1 MKPEEILYNTVL
13 EIDSTYGIG
22 LDEFVSNLYQNE
34 GYLLALD
41 KSIRGFNDETNK
53 ALDQIK
59 TNFKSEGI
67 QSEFI
72 TQDTVKK
79 PEETTVNEK
88 LTQLLPVGL
97 FDVEGLDNEDKAR
110 TLTRYLNK
118 VAPSLN
124 AKYDNQFGGTKVDG
138 KFVKG
143 GYATIDVNGEKIDLS
158 KGEAIDQQKQL
169 VNILSNIE
177 GLNLEELEANI
188 AKDDAEFKSLTSYD
202 KPDEVQFNI
211 GEYKYKGNTTL
222 PFVLSEKEQER
233 ISKEL
238 GNETRLNITTGKEEL
253 YNDLSIFDKIKVT
266 ETVQGAIE
274 GASGSKRMEVEK
286 YANDKFEDYLE
297 QAKMILQER
306 RKADGVVQKLEDG
319 VSPLGILTG
328 GEISEE
334 EIRREALKLYEADLI
349 LEAKKQNF
357 EKYIE
362 GDIEGIKGLTDE
374 QKKDLKLK
382 ASKTVSQQAAILE
395 RKNDVLN
402 DYLAQIEAFK
412 DPENSKYV
420 SELNEFKNNSSV
432 VYDIKPGEK
441 YYQSEDGRK
450 IPAWLYDAAK
460 AETNRIIKLGEEAR
474 ELILDINE
482 GTKDLSDNKEKFNII
497 RKNYNDASKFGVMLG
512 LATTDLI
519 TSTLYGAY
527 KIAQYL
533 NPVSLAM
540 KITADNLGFDDPVDQ
555 GMMALKSWEEN
566 VRDDYKDDIAFGDIN
581 SLADVGQYTY
591 QSIANQAPIIV
602 SMIATGGLSGVAAKS
617 AGLTGKALQT
627 AANVSSSSMIGLS
640 SFGGKMSDMNYEE
653 FTTGKDLYSDTEV
666 FLKSIGYGVAEGAF
680 AYFSTAPLLNK
691 GLGKVAGVSDDL
703 LERELSEGFRQ
714 EISKHLRKDIM
725 PETLGEMFFEG
736 LTTGTQ
742 NLIDGRPFMENMKET
757 IVSSGAWGLGMSGI
771 PSLYVAGTKNFT
783 ANKELNIINKNTNL
797 ANQLRRKNASLIE
810 SINNGTVSDV
820 AAVQADIDNNNSLIQ
835 TYEAKAVDA
844 YLTAEENVR
853 EKGMLPD
860 DATNFIEGQTNLYK
874 IREEAYTVANDKT
887 KSKAQIEQELE
898 IIGEVYNQAA
908 QGMERFNKTETFGS
922 GYGALM
928 MNAAG
933 KDKNDV
939 VRKKYTEITNQA
951 TQNLFDKNR
960 TSSNPK
966 DNYNP
971 TGTEIANEAD
981 NILFE
986 QQMDKQLEKD
996 RKQSEKLGH
1005 TFIDFESKEQAI
1017 REITNTYDIA
1027 IELET
1032 NPESKASLEA
1042 NKKGTIERI
1051 NKGSLNGGS
1060 ISGAGFELDF
1070 AVRENMTKNKR
1081 FTTGLH
1087 ENTHTISRKLLKN
1100 NPEAFKNL
1108 GDQILKY
1115 LVYTNQTDALK
1126 SMNASNANLALD
1138 GEFDYDEVI
1147 SSFVELI
1154 AEDKVDLNKMDN
1166 FKAAIGKLFN
1176 EGLMNASDGDY
1187 NIEFKGQKDI
1197 LEFFLGF
1204 GKKLAAGEVELAD
1217 LTEAQD
1223 RFSIVDK
1230 QGKVIPISDT
1240 KTQNKIAASKVKAS
1254 ETAKFSKADQDLFTK
1269 VNEVY
1274 RSDQSINNKALEI
1287 GSLYRNFVESRLN
1300 KGFRVGKTLIRPR
1313 DFDGFNNEVLEDVVS
1328 DMATGGSGVPGL
1340 VRAYANRDMKRFSSI
1355 TLPQWIN
1362 ARLNQRILGY
1372 LPNDLITNDISIDS
1386 ETAKQIED
1394 AKAGKFTEL
1403 DSDTKQEKAREII
1416 PVEDLKIVTPE
1427 LVDEV
1432 KDIITRT
1439 LKKTALVEGISNESV
1454 LADLNTAIEKEIT
1467 KVIKSKMGPITR
1479 SVLGFAPKQYMDFIK
1494 DEMMTIVGSMPTNLI
1509 KQKAKSKAWAEVFKL
1524 EEIGREDIKKVN
1536 PDTGKVTNYR
1546 KQIFKL
1552 EKPDPQKFQ
1561 RYFTRGGYT
1570 TLIERQRSLIKP
1582 MAQQLTRSELARLRQ
1597 DKSFIEDLADRT
1609 GMTDLQVTELFVDN
1623 VIQDIESELDNTASE
1638 ILQQDTVKF
1647 SETLA
1652 NASSQDKQIFVS
1664 GLRSDSFKSI
1674 LGQMLSNSEYFNKNG
1689 DTNALREAIITYFT
1703 GVKFDDLTSFDIKK
1717 IANDF
1722 GGIYKPTF
1730 QKQIAD
1736 EMKKFKTFDVADIV
1750 SEAFA
1755 RRVENPEDYKIIEA
1769 NLDIFDVDFDKFDI
1783 DSINQARA
1791 MALKIAQKIGKQK
1804 FLRVFAPGMMGPG
1817 GLAGL
1822 NMIAEPTSIKLT
1834 ESDYDG
1840 FKEGNARAGIFKNK
1854 PDLERN
1860 VLNDPSVPDST
1871 EGIGKVS
1878 DTGRYDSRVHKKDW
1892 YKSKKWEAL
1901 DGNRKKQLDYI
1912 EEIAESGDD
1921 NKRIF
1926 RETIN
1931 GLAEDANKLKKIEKD
1946 FNSGKISKEEFDKQ
1960 RKNLIILTPTEARW
1974 LVATASE
1981 DMTGAIKNSASLIGF
1996 PDLNR
2001 KDLAESLNLKPNDK
2015 YVLEHMTPA
2024 KYMALITYK
2033 YLLDPS
2039 AKNKS
2044 DFNTELDNFNTIILP
2059 EGVDT
2064 ILRESGKQSS
2074 MGLQHKI
2081 GDNPFD
2087 TRYDEVLKIMKIV
2100 LRDGRVIGNTTSNF
2114 SKMNNNP
2121 KTKQANVD
2129 LVDKS
2134 QVVKASETNNNGI
2147 TVIETEVLDKALS
2160 IARDPDAPVKKIRV
2174 FDFDDTLAESNSLVF
2189 YTMPDGTKGELTAEQ
2204 FAERG
2209 SDLLIEGAEFNF
2221 DDFNIV
2227 RDGKPGPLL
2236 KVAKAIQNA
2245 RGTED
2250 VFVLTARAPESA
2262 QAIQSFLK
2270 SVGLEIP
2277 IENITGLG
2285 NSSGIAKSSWIVNK
2299 AAEGYN
2305 DFYFA
2310 DDAPQNVK
2318 AVKNALDLMDVKS
2331 KTQLVKE
2338 NTIKFSETG
2347 GKKLD
2352 WKTDEAGN
2360 INTTFN
2366 VGNKKYNFSLD
2377 SRDSKG
2383 SFDVD
2388 FNLGGRRD
2396 LTGTGN
2402 SVTVIKTVYNGLLNA
2417 IDQNKNIK
2425 RIEFSA
2431 DQAEPSRVKLYTTL
2445 ANRISKKLGWE
2456 LDVYETK
2463 SFIGGVNSFD
2473 FELTKPSPI
2482 FRALDVVDIK
2492 SPVQQAKVRFSE
2504 TVDQAMNDIIYQK
2517 TGIESFKEYSD
2528 VRAQAEGRGKR
2539 SFDLIPASAEDFGG
2553 LLYRMLGKGKI
2564 GDAQW
2569 EWMQDNL
2576 IKPYNRGV
2584 NDLVVAQNTLAADF
2598 RALKESLEGI
2608 PKNLKKKAFGGFTF
2622 EDVVRIHTWN
2632 KQGITIEG
2640 ISKRDLK
2647 DVSEFVNQNP
2657 ELDVFSDQLIAITKG
2672 DGYYYPGKNWLAGT
2686 ITTDFREGLRTTSR
2700 AKYLAQW
2707 QANVDEAFSNKNL
2720 NKIEAAFGN
2729 KYREALEDSLQR
2741 MKTGTNRNQ
2750 QMGRLES
2757 RFLDYINGSVGAV
2770 MFLNA
2775 RSAVLQTISALNF
2788 VNWGDNNVF
2797 AAGKAFA
2804 NQPQYWKDFMTLMNS
2819 DYLVDR
2825 RNGLKINVSEN
2836 EIAEAAKT
2844 SKNKA
2849 KAVIS
2854 TLLSKGFVLTQIA
2867 DSFAIA
2873 SGGATFYRNR
2883 IKKLMKEG
2891 MSESEATKQ
2900 AFQDFKEVSETSQQ
2914 SADPSKISQQQAS
2927 TIGKI
2932 ILAWGNTPMQYN
2944 RIIKKA
2950 SLDLV
2955 NRRGDWKDNMS
2966 KIIYYGA
2973 LQNII
2978 FTTLQTG
2985 LFAVAFGEDEE
2996 DDAVMKDKTISTI
3009 NSLMDNL
3016 LRGMGIGGAVVST
3029 IKNLGIEIYDR
3040 SKRKKPDYA
3049 DVALKLLDVAPPVD
3063 VKVSKF
3069 RQGLTTYEYSQ
3080 KDPRREEFFN
3090 VDNPSYSAA
3099 AKVIAATTNVPVD
3112 RLLQKAQNLENAMDD
3127 QNQWWKR
3134 AAFFLGWPEWQLR
3147 SSKEATEFKEL
3158 MKEKRKQY
3166 KEETTKRQAAFKV
3179 SQMSDKEKESY
3190 EREQDSIS
3198 YVKLNKPEQVRKLD
3212 SLGLTKKEIRAL
3224 KYEKDRV
3231 NKLLELMEK

>member
-1 MKPEEILYNTVL
+1 MG
-13 EIDSTYGIG
+13 SG
-22 LDEFVSNLYQNE
+22 LTDVGGNPIS
-34 GYLLALD
+34 GGR
-41 KSIRGFNDETNK
+41 I
-53 ALDQIK
+53 IK
-59 TNFKSEGI
+59 T
-67 QSEFI
+67 
-72 TQDTVKK
+72 
-79 PEETTVNEK
+79 EEYK
-88 LTQLLPVGL
+88 
-97 FDVEGLDNEDKAR
+97 FDKA
-110 TLTRYLNK
+110 
-118 VAPSLN
+118 
-124 AKYDNQFGGTKVDG
+124 
-138 KFVKG
+138 
-143 GYATIDVNGEKIDLS
+143 
-158 KGEAIDQQKQL
+158 
-169 VNILSNIE
+169 
-177 GLNLEELEANI
+177 EE
-188 AKDDAEFKSLTSYD
+188 
-202 KPDEVQFNI
+202 
-211 GEYKYKGNTTL
+211 
-222 PFVLSEKEQER
+222 
-233 ISKEL
+233 
-238 GNETRLNITTGKEEL
+238 
-253 YNDLSIFDKIKVT
+253 
-266 ETVQGAIE
+266 
-274 GASGSKRMEVEK
+274 
-286 YANDKFEDYLE
+286 YLE
-297 QAKMILQER
+297 QAKMILQAR
-306 RKADGVVQKLEDG
+306 QKKDSVVQKLEAG
-319 VSPLGILTG
+319 VTPLGMLTG

-334 EIRREALKLYEADLI
+334 EIKREALKLYETDLI
-349 LEAKKQNF
+349 LDTKKDRF

-362 GDIEGIKGLTDE
+362 GDIEGIPGLTKE
-374 QKKDLKLK
+374 QKQDLKLK
-382 ASKTVSQQAAILE
+382 ANKTVSQEAAKIE
-395 RKNDVLN
+395 RKNDLLT
-402 DYLAQIEAFK
+402 DYLQQIEDFNN
-412 DPENSKYV
+412 PEYSTYV
-420 SELNEFKNNSSV
+420 TQLNEFMNNSSMT
-432 VYDIKPGEK
+432 YALAEGDK
-441 YYQSEDGRK
+441 YYPTKDGRK
-450 IPAWLYDAAK
+450 IPAWLYDSAK
-460 AETNRIIKLGEEAR
+460 AETNRIINIGESAKS
-474 ELILDINE
+474 LIEEIN
-482 GTKDLSDNKEKFNII
+482 KDVQNLSDEKEKFNII

-527 KIAQYL
+527 KIAQYA
-533 NPVSLAM
+533 NPALGLAM
-540 KITADNLGFDDPVDQ
+540 KVTNEALGFDDPVEQ
-555 GMMALKSWEEN
+555 SMIALKSWEEG
-566 VRDDYKDDIAFGDIN
+566 VRDEYKDDIAFDDIN
-581 SLADVGQYTY
+581 GLEDIGQYTY

-602 SMIATGGLSGVAAKS
+602 SMIATGGLSGAAAKS

-653 FTTGKDLYSDTEV
+653 FTTGKDLYSDAEV
-666 FLKSIGYGVAEGAF
+666 LLKSLGYGISEGAF

-691 GLGKVAGVSDDL
+691 GIGKIAGATDDL
-703 LERELSEGFRQ
+703 VEKKLSEGFIQ
-714 EISKHLRKDIM
+714 ELSKHVRKDVM

-742 NLIDGRPFMENMKET
+742 NLIDGRPFMENMNET
-757 IVSSGAWGLGMSGI
+757 IVSSGFWGLGMSGV

-783 ANKELNIINKNTNL
+783 ANKELNIINENTSL
-797 ANQLRRKNASLIE
+797 ANQLRRKNQALVQSINDGVVSDVKTVQSEIETNLSLIE
-810 SINNGTVSDV
+810 
-820 AAVQADIDNNNSLIQ
+820 

-844 YLTAEENVR
+844 YLTVEENIR

-874 IREEAYTVANDKT
+874 IREEAYNVANDKT

-898 IIGEVYNQAA
+898 TIGEVYNQASK
-908 QGMERFNKTETFGS
+908 GMERFNKTETFGS

-933 KDKNDV
+933 KDKSDV

-951 TQNLFDKNR
+951 TQNLFDRNR

-986 QQMDKQLEKD
+986 QQMDKQLDKD

-1005 TFIDFESKEQAI
+1005 TFIDFESREQAGK
-1017 REITNTYDIA
+1017 EVAEAFDVA
-1027 IELET
+1027 IELED
-1032 NPESKASLEA
+1032 NASKKAQLEV
-1042 NKKGTIERI
+1042 NKAETIAAI
-1051 NKGSLNGGS
+1051 NRGSLNGGS
-1060 ISGAGFELDF
+1060 ISTGSGGFFLDF
-1070 AVRENMTKNKR
+1070 VVRENMTKNKR
-1081 FTTGLH
+1081 FTSGLH
-1087 ENTHTISRKLLKN
+1087 ENTHSISRKLLKN

-1126 SMNASNANLALD
+1126 AMNASNANLALD

-1154 AEDKVDLNKMDN
+1154 AEDKVDLDKMDN

-1240 KTQNKIAASKVKAS
+1240 RTQAKVAASKVQAS
-1254 ETAKFSKADQDLFTK
+1254 ETASFSKADQDLFTR
-1269 VNEVY
+1269 VNDVY
-1274 RSDQSINNKALEI
+1274 KSDQSINNKALEI
-1287 GSLYRNFVESRLN
+1287 GNLYRNFVESRLN

-1340 VRAYANRDMKRFSSI
+1340 VRAYANRDMKRFGSI

-1372 LPNDLITNDISIDS
+1372 LPNDLIRDEISIDT

-1394 AKAGKFTEL
+1394 VKRAKV
-1403 DSDTKQEKAREII
+1403 DEII
-1416 PVEDLKIVTPE
+1416 DTEQKEDEGRDLRSFEELSIVTPE
-1427 LVDEV
+1427 LFDEV
-1432 KDIITRT
+1432 RDIVSRR
-1439 LKKTALVEGISNESV
+1439 LKKLAITEGVTAETVTK
-1454 LADLNTAIEKEIT
+1454 DLDEAITKEIT
-1467 KVIKSKMGPITR
+1467 KVIKAEMGPITR
-1479 SVLGFAPKQYMDFIK
+1479 SVLGFAPKQYVDFINANR
-1494 DEMMTIVGSMPTNLI
+1494 ETIIGAMPIDLI
-1509 KQKAKSKAWAEVFKL
+1509 KQKAKSKAWSNIFKL
-1524 EEIGREDIKKVN
+1524 KEIGREDIKKTA
-1536 PDTGKVTNYR
+1536 DGKTTYYR
-1546 KQIFKL
+1546 KQIF
-1552 EKPDPQKFQ
+1552 EVQKPDPQEFAK
-1561 RYFTRGGYT
+1561 YFTRAGYT

-1582 MAQQLTRSELARLRQ
+1582 IAQELAKTELFKLST
-1597 DKSFIEDLADRT
+1597 DPDFIADLSDRT
-1609 GMTDLQVTELFVDN
+1609 GMTSNEVTSFYIDN
-1623 VIQDIESELDNTASE
+1623 VMDNMQDVLDQTAGEQRS
-1638 ILQQDTVKF
+1638 QDVVKF
-1647 SETLA
+1647 SESLNDDQRAEFSA
-1652 NASSQDKQIFVS
+1652 NADLFVENFKGLGVNPTVTSIFDALKKTIYNSPNNINFKDKKGLNTLKKFARELNQPLQRFLDKESEILEVDTAEFLFQGIGLKSSSTTLNKIFQLS
-1664 GLRSDSFKSI
+1664 KSFKQLFSKGSEGQKKQRELSSGFSNNLYEKNLKNGLDEKSAAIDAITTSLKWMTGHQASAGADSRYKRYQTYDNKKDFADNNLSTIPGVQEIKGYFTKGGKSWIATDIVFSDGTIVPLKQPDQILVDDDGNIISTEKTLSTTTPAQKRDISKKRFEKEYELRKKEADEAWELMMEYLQYIKDNGTDLDFAMAMMSLKSASMDSI
-1674 LGQMLSNSEYFNKNG
+1674 LKAAAPVAYYYVGPEMKGTELRYEHVIPTDYISLALTKYFNG
-1689 DTNALREAIITYFT
+1689 DTSIDIDQLKDKYKVAIIP
-1703 GVKFDDLTSFDIKK
+1703 K
-1717 IANDF
+1717 IMDENINIQLQQNMPLDWNTTMPELNRYYNDRNMGMKNMYPVEVL
-1722 GGIYKPTF
+1722 GGKD
-1730 QKQIAD
+1730 KG
-1736 EMKKFKTFDVADIV
+1736 KIV
-1750 SEAFA
+1750 GQDWS
-1755 RRVENPEDYKIIEA
+1755 
-1769 NLDIFDVDFDKFDI
+1769 NLDKKVEEAKPKNKQLVKKSEVVLTDGNTNYEFVSLAEQLD
-1783 DSINQARA
+1783 Q
-1791 MALKIAQKIGKQK
+1791 ALKIA
-1804 FLRVFAPGMMGPG
+1804 
-1817 GLAGL
+1817 
-1822 NMIAEPTSIKLT
+1822 
-1834 ESDYDG
+1834 
-1840 FKEGNARAGIFKNK
+1840 
-1854 PDLERN
+1854 
-1860 VLNDPSVPDST
+1860 
-1871 EGIGKVS
+1871 
-1878 DTGRYDSRVHKKDW
+1878 
-1892 YKSKKWEAL
+1892 
-1901 DGNRKKQLDYI
+1901 
-1912 EEIAESGDD
+1912 
-1921 NKRIF
+1921 
-1926 RETIN
+1926 
-1931 GLAEDANKLKKIEKD
+1931 
-1946 FNSGKISKEEFDKQ
+1946 
-1960 RKNLIILTPTEARW
+1960 
-1974 LVATASE
+1974 
-1981 DMTGAIKNSASLIGF
+1981 
-1996 PDLNR
+1996 
-2001 KDLAESLNLKPNDK
+2001 
-2015 YVLEHMTPA
+2015 
-2024 KYMALITYK
+2024 
-2033 YLLDPS
+2033 
-2039 AKNKS
+2039 
-2044 DFNTELDNFNTIILP
+2044 
-2059 EGVDT
+2059 
-2064 ILRESGKQSS
+2064 
-2074 MGLQHKI
+2074 
-2081 GDNPFD
+2081 
-2087 TRYDEVLKIMKIV
+2087 
-2100 LRDGRVIGNTTSNF
+2100 
-2114 SKMNNNP
+2114 
-2121 KTKQANVD
+2121 
-2129 LVDKS
+2129 
-2134 QVVKASETNNNGI
+2134 
-2147 TVIETEVLDKALS
+2147 
-2160 IARDPDAPVKKIRV
+2160 RDPNTQEKKIRV
-2174 FDFDDTLAESNSLVF
+2174 FDFDDTVAQSKSDVL
-2189 YTMPDGTKGELTAEQ
+2189 YTMPDGTKGKLNAAEFAEQ
-2204 FAERG
+2204 GVMLTEQ
-2209 SDLLIEGAEFNF
+2209 GAKFDFSEF
-2221 DDFNIV
+2221 DKVKQGI
-2227 RDGKPGPLL
+2227 KGPLFD
-2236 KVAKAIQNA
+2236 VAKTIFDKK
-2245 RGTED
+2245 GSKD
-2250 VFVLTARAPESA
+2250 LFILTARPMAAAME
-2262 QAIQSFLK
+2262 IKTFLDG
-2270 SVGLEIP
+2270 VGIDIP
-2277 IENITGLG
+2277 LENIITLE
-2285 NSSGIAKSSWIVNK
+2285 NSSPLAKSQWILNK
-2299 AAEGYN
+2299 AGEGYN

-2310 DDAPQNVK
+2310 DDAYKNIE
-2318 AVKNALDLMDVKS
+2318 AVQKVLDVTNVKS
-2331 KTQLVKE
+2331 K
-2338 NTIKFSETG
+2338 
-2347 GKKLD
+2347 
-2352 WKTDEAGN
+2352 
-2360 INTTFN
+2360 
-2366 VGNKKYNFSLD
+2366 
-2377 SRDSKG
+2377 
-2383 SFDVD
+2383 
-2388 FNLGGRRD
+2388 
-2396 LTGTGN
+2396 
-2402 SVTVIKTVYNGLLNA
+2402 
-2417 IDQNKNIK
+2417 
-2425 RIEFSA
+2425 
-2431 DQAEPSRVKLYTTL
+2431 
-2445 ANRISKKLGWE
+2445 
-2456 LDVYETK
+2456 
-2463 SFIGGVNSFD
+2463 
-2473 FELTKPSPI
+2473 
-2482 FRALDVVDIK
+2482 
-2492 SPVQQAKVRFSE
+2492 VQQAKVKFSE

-2553 LLYRMLGKGKI
+2553 LLYKMLGKGKV

-2598 RALKESLEGI
+2598 KALKESLEGI
-2608 PKNLKKKAFGGFTF
+2608 PKDLKKKAFGGFTF
-2622 EDVVRIHTWN
+2622 EDVVRINTWN
-2632 KQGITIEG
+2632 KQGITVEG

-2647 DVSEFVNQNP
+2647 EVNDFINENP
-2657 ELDVFSDQLIAITKG
+2657 ELEVFSDQLIAITKG

-2707 QANVDEAFSNKNL
+2707 QANVDEAFSPKNL

-2729 KYREALEDSLQR
+2729 KYREALQDSLER

-2775 RSAVLQTISALNF
+2775 RSAVLQTISSLNF
-2788 VNWGDNNVF
+2788 INWGDNNVL

-2854 TLLSKGFVLTQIA
+2854 TLLSKGFVLTQVA

-2985 LFAVAFGEDEE
+2985 LFAVAFGDDEE
-2996 DDAVMKDKTISTI
+2996 ESDVLKEKGISTA
-3009 NSLMDNL
+3009 NSLIDNL

-3049 DVALKLLDVAPPVD
+3049 DVALKLLDVAPPID

-3112 RLLQKAQNLENAMDD
+3112 RLLQKAQNLEDAMDD

-3134 AAFFLGWPEWQLR
+3134 AAMFLGWPEWQLR
-3147 SSKEATEFKEL
+3147 SSKEASEFKEL
-3158 MKEKRKQY
+3158 MKERRKQY
-3166 KEETTKRQAAFKV
+3166 KEETAKRQAAFRV
-3179 SQMSDKEKESY
+3179 SQMSDQEKESY

-3198 YVKLNKPEQVRKLD
+3198 YVKLNKPEQVQKLD

>member
-1 MKPEEILYNTVL
+1 MKPEEIIYNSVLKLDPNYATTLEDFSVSIYNNRDLLEGLSEDLYNISTPEL
-13 EIDSTYGIG
+13 TKAIDDIRSTYATGQG
-22 LDEFVSNLYQNE
+22 VSNTVS
-34 GYLLALD
+34 LD
-41 KSIRGFNDETNK
+41 VS
-53 ALDQIK
+53 
-59 TNFKSEGI
+59 
-67 QSEFI
+67 
-72 TQDTVKK
+72 KK
-79 PEETTVNEK
+79 PEEITVNEK

-124 AKYDNQFGGTKVDG
+124 AKYDNQFGT
-138 KFVKG
+138 G

-158 KGEAIDQQKQL
+158 KGEAVNQQKQL

-898 IIGEVYNQAA
+898 IIGEVYDQAA
-908 QGMERFNKTETFGS
+908 KGMERFNNTETFGS

-939 VRKKYTEITNQA
+939 VRKKYTEITSQA

-960 TSSNPK
+960 NSSNPK

-971 TGTEIANEAD
+971 TGAEIANEAD
-981 NILFE
+981 NVLFE
-986 QQMDKQLEKD
+986 EQMDKQLEKD

-1005 TFIDFESKEQAI
+1005 TFIDFESREQAGK
-1017 REITNTYDIA
+1017 EVSDAFDVA
-1027 IELET
+1027 IELED
-1032 NPESKASLEA
+1032 NASKKAQLEA
-1042 NKKGTIERI
+1042 NKAETIAAI
-1051 NKGSLNGGS
+1051 NRGSLNGGS
-1060 ISGAGFELDF
+1060 ISTGSGGFFLDF
-1070 AVRENMTKNKR
+1070 VVRENMTKNKR
-1081 FTTGLH
+1081 FTSGLH
-1087 ENTHTISRKLLKN
+1087 ENTHSISRKLLKN

-1176 EGLMNASDGDY
+1176 EGLMNASDGNY

-1254 ETAKFSKADQDLFTK
+1254 ETAKFSKTDQDLFTK

-1372 LPNDLITNDISIDS
+1372 LPNDLITNDMSIDS

-1552 EKPDPQKFQ
+1552 EKPDAQKFQ

-1652 NASSQDKQIFVS
+1652 AEGKKNPQIKQSFIDGLSSDGFKEMLEANFVNGSAFPIRNAITQYFYEANIDLDK
-1664 GLRSDSFKSI
+1664 
-1674 LGQMLSNSEYFNKNG
+1674 NK
-1689 DTNALREAIITYFT
+1689 
-1703 GVKFDDLTSFDIKK
+1703 IKK
-1717 IANDF
+1717 IAAEISTTDSMQLQSKVA
-1722 GGIYKPTF
+1722 I
-1730 QKQIAD
+1730 
-1736 EMKKFKTFDVADIV
+1736 KKFDAAEVADIV
-1750 SEAFA
+1750 AITMVNNVIFPPNYKALELSMGYEKVNYDFKSRTSVNQGRNLALKLYLAVGPERFIKFFKLGFSGPTGLGGLI
-1755 RRVENPEDYKIIEA
+1755 VEGVPAGINITETEFKRSLPTGKIGGSIDFETDSKGNPIGPITYKNSDPTGFVDMIDLLDAKGYKFDVINTPPNGSLVIEQKNKLITSDVKELNKLIKKGATVRSSLFLNKTDIEQNVFNNPE
-1769 NLDIFDVDFDKFDI
+1769 
-1783 DSINQARA
+1783 
-1791 MALKIAQKIGKQK
+1791 ALKKYPNWKNVPA
-1804 FLRVFAPGMMGPG
+1804 
-1817 GLAGL
+1817 
-1822 NMIAEPTSIKLT
+1822 IKKDAYT
-1834 ESDYDG
+1834 
-1840 FKEGNARAGIFKNK
+1840 
-1854 PDLERN
+1854 
-1860 VLNDPSVPDST
+1860 
-1871 EGIGKVS
+1871 
-1878 DTGRYDSRVHKKDW
+1878 KDW
-1892 YKSKKWEAL
+1892 YMNDKFQKLSDE
-1901 DGNRKKQLDYI
+1901 
-1912 EEIAESGDD
+1912 
-1921 NKRIF
+1921 
-1926 RETIN
+1926 
-1931 GLAEDANKLKKIEKD
+1931 NKLKKA
-1946 FNSGKISKEEFDKQ
+1946 KEVSELTKESNE
-1960 RKNLIILTPTEARW
+1960 NLRSTVEELAEMRRQGELTPEEARFF
-1974 LVATASE
+1974 VAIGGKTMASYIKSAAVFIGYPTLDKATLL
-1981 DMTGAIKNSASLIGF
+1981 DM
-1996 PDLNR
+1996 
-2001 KDLAESLNLKPNDK
+2001 LNLPANDK
-2015 YVLEHMTPA
+2015 FVLEHMTPA
-2024 KYMALITYK
+2024 MRMSLQIYK

-2039 AKNKS
+2039 PANKKE
-2044 DFNTELDNFNTIILP
+2044 FNKELDNYNTIMLP
-2059 EGVDT
+2059 FGLDT
-2064 ILRESGKQSS
+2064 MLREAGLQSS
-2074 MGLQHKI
+2074 MGLNYKT
-2081 GDNPFD
+2081 GDSQWD
-2087 TRYDEVLKIMKIV
+2087 TRYSELIKLLEFTLVDGTKIGQNSSK
-2100 LRDGRVIGNTTSNF
+2100 F

-2310 DDAPQNVK
+2310 DDAIQNVE
-2318 AVKNALDLMDVKS
+2318 AVK
-2331 KTQLVKE
+2331 
-2338 NTIKFSETG
+2338 
-2347 GKKLD
+2347 
-2352 WKTDEAGN
+2352 
-2360 INTTFN
+2360 
-2366 VGNKKYNFSLD
+2366 
-2377 SRDSKG
+2377 
-2383 SFDVD
+2383 
-2388 FNLGGRRD
+2388 
-2396 LTGTGN
+2396 
-2402 SVTVIKTVYNGLLNA
+2402 
-2417 IDQNKNIK
+2417 
-2425 RIEFSA
+2425 
-2431 DQAEPSRVKLYTTL
+2431 
-2445 ANRISKKLGWE
+2445 
-2456 LDVYETK
+2456 
-2463 SFIGGVNSFD
+2463 
-2473 FELTKPSPI
+2473 
-2482 FRALDVVDIK
+2482 RALDVIDVK
-2492 SPVQQAKVRFSE
+2492 SQVQQAKVKFSE

-2955 NRRGDWKDNMS
+2955 NRRGDWKDNIS

-3099 AKVIAATTNVPVD
+3099 AKVVAATTNVPVD

-3147 SSKEATEFKEL
+3147 STKEANEFKEL
-3158 MKEKRKQY
+3158 MKERRKQY
-3166 KEETTKRQAAFKV
+3166 KEETAKRQAAFKV